1 MLELMAMKYE
11 FLDHTADVCIRVF
24 GASFSE
30 LLKNAADA
38 LMDLIV
44 DRETVKLSE
53 GIPFEVNGE
62 TREELLVKMLGEILY
77 LHQADKLVFKD
88 IEIRNVARNRVAG
101 ILYGEAF
108 DSTRHELQLDI
119 KAATY
124 HNLNIEKVND
134 RFKVDIVFD
143 I

>member
-24 GASFSE
+24 GGSFSE
-30 LLKNAADA
+30 LLSNAADA

-53 GIPFEVNGE
+53 EIPFEVNGE

-88 IEIRNVARNRVAG
+88 IEIGNVARNRVAG

-134 RFKVDIVFD
+134 KFKVDIVFD